1 MFWLPIF
8 LVIFF
13 AIIMALAGK
22 EGLTGISLI
31 AVLTYTVIVK
41 IAFWEHPLLWMLI
54 FFTIQL
60 WAMFVVTF
68 FQRNRW
74 RRFENMDSD

>member
-13 AIIMALAGK
+13 TFIMVLVGK

-31 AVLTYTVIVK
+31 AVLTHTLIVK

-74 RRFENMDSD
+74 RSLEKTGSD

>member
-1 MFWLPIF
+1 MFWLPIL

-13 AIIMALAGK
+13 AITMALAGK

-31 AVLTYTVIVK
+31 AVLTYTMIVK

-54 FFTIQL
+54 FFNVLL

-68 FQRNRW
+68 CQHDRW
-74 RRFENMDSD
+74 RRFEKMDSD

>member
-31 AVLTYTVIVK
+31 VVLTYTLIVK

-54 FFTIQL
+54 FFT
-60 WAMFVVTF
+60 MFVVTF
-68 FQRNRW
+68 CQRNRW

>member
-13 AIIMALAGK
+13 AFIMILAGK

-31 AVLTYTVIVK
+31 AVLTHTLIVK
-41 IAFWEHPLLWMLI
+41 IAFWEHPFL
-54 FFTIQL
+54 
-60 WAMFVVTF
+60 
-68 FQRNRW
+68 
-74 RRFENMDSD
+74 